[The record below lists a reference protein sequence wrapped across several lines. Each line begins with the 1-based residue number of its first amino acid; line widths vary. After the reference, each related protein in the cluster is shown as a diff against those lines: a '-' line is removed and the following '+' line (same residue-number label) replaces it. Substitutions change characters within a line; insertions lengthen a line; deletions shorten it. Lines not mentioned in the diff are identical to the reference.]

1 MSLVKWDKSFSVGVR
16 EMDEQHVVLID
27 LINTFYDR
35 IGKGERKENFSTLL
49 QGLKEY
55 AEMHFIVEEDYMM
68 LFGFDGY
75 QDHKKEHDNNKSN
88 MVTTIFGLC
97 SMLSENSLFSSDKV
111 ETIVIPNKNLKNE
124 YISID
129 YNKIHFSK
137 TFEEKQKSLA
147 TSYGITLTKKETIV
161 NVIRIREKK

>member
-49 QGLKEY
+49 HGLKEY

-75 QDHKKEHDNNKSN
+75 QDHKKEHDNFL
-88 MVTTIFGLC
+88 V
-97 SMLSENSLFSSDKV
+97 KV
-111 ETIVIPNKNLKNE
+111 EEFEAKFMQGELLLSYDVLSFLSLWLVDHMKGVDKKYTDIF
-124 YISID
+124 ISNGLD
-129 YNKIHFSK
+129 R
-137 TFEEKQKSLA
+137 A
-147 TSYGITLTKKETIV
+147 
-161 NVIRIREKK
+161 

>member
-55 AEMHFIVEEDYMM
+55 AEMHFIVEEDYML

-75 QDHKKEHDNNKSN
+75 QEHKNEHDK
-88 MVTTIFGLC
+88 FL
-97 SMLSENSLFSSDKV
+97 EKV
-111 ETIVIPNKNLKNE
+111 EE
-124 YISID
+124 
-129 YNKIHFSK
+129 
-137 TFEEKQKSLA
+137 FEAKLMQGELLLSYDVLSFLSLWLVDHMK
-147 TSYGITLTKKETIV
+147 GVDKKYTDIFLANGLDRV
-161 NVIRIREKK
+161 S